1 MRTLLLL
8 MTPTLP
14 RVTIAFGHLAVAF
27 SANFSSLLCGGDTEH
42 WARRSDL
49 KELINPPPPPPEP
62 GTKKKV
68 KGSKQ
73 ARAQVTLSPRALVFV
88 LSGMLTVH
96 LLLGTNQH
104 LYVPI
109 FYVPQLTKEPRLYS
123 VTDHRRQGKNQQLT
137 HDACRPN
144 ASRRGSRP

>member
-1 MRTLLLL
+1 

-96 LLLGTNQH
+96 LLLGANQH
-104 LYVPI
+104 RYVPI
-109 FYVPQLTKEPRLYS
+109 FMYHS
-123 VTDHRRQGKNQQLT
+123 
-137 HDACRPN
+137 
-144 ASRRGSRP
+144 